1 MTSKCIDLLADWS
14 AAVDAAPAAALVASN
29 KAAAG
34 SAARKVA
41 SAARHVAGALAVV
54 GEAEALSSTQAA
66 QLAAQVGQVEADVG
80 TARAAV
86 RVCVWFPCAS
96 FQANHAYSTVILFG
110 LCSQLATV
118 NLQWGDVATDVAAL
132 GSTAAAASTSAST
145 TLGSTALP
153 QPAAVVNVTTSDY
166 ASVFRLRTVPT
177 SMQVSV
183 ITSLHTNTTTTAP

>member
-1 MTSKCIDLLADWS
+1 MLLQLQPWLHPTRLLRGLLPERWHLLHATWLAHWLWWVRQRHCQAHRPRS
-14 AAVDAAPAAALVASN
+14 WQLKLAKWRLTLALHEQ
-29 KAAAG
+29 
-34 SAARKVA
+34 RY
-41 SAARHVAGALAVV
+41 
-54 GEAEALSSTQAA
+54 
-66 QLAAQVGQVEADVG
+66 
-80 TARAAV
+80 
-86 RVCVWFPCAS
+86 VCVWFPCAS
-96 FQANHAYSTVILFG
+96 LHVNHAYSTVILFG

-145 TLGSTALP
+145 TLGSAALP

-183 ITSLHTNTTTTAP
+183 TTGLHTNTTATAP